1 MRRLFFSII
10 LVVIGSI
17 FVIGWGIDRYVAEK
31 APNAQNEQQIYHD
44 LIDGFV
50 DQLDKVDLSE
60 QHSFA
65 ETLSKQFKLGLV
77 VEETSSIALPSSLSP
92 QLNQQ
97 GGLLLASDEK
107 SYILRALPNNPNRLL
122 QLTLPIQPEDEHLN
136 IYMTLT
142 LYLGVCLILLLCLLP
157 LARRLYLL
165 TKAAEQMGTGNL
177 SVRVNSNPQSY
188 LYRLEA
194 AFNDMAIQLD
204 KLIADNKILARSLS
218 HDIRTPMSCLRFGIE
233 AAIDT
238 KDPEK
243 REKYLHRIDAE
254 LTRMEE
260 MTSAFL
266 DYASMERRGI
276 NLRSEWFTI
285 QALIDSVIEGNQQLA
300 EQYNIQLAA
309 ELPNQ
314 ELQVC
319 WDFHWC
325 YRALQNLIG
334 NAIRYA
340 SSEVVIKVTA
350 NKQCV
355 TINIEDDGQGIAEDK
370 LSTIFTPFVKLDE
383 NQGRESG
390 HFGLGLAITAKVVDW
405 HKGCITASNRSNGT
419 GASFTLRLP
428 TKIVST

>member
-1 MRRLFFSII
+1 LRRLFFSIV

-31 APNAQNEQQIYHD
+31 APDAHNEQQIYHD

-50 DQLDKVDLSE
+50 QEIEKIELTEQQSYAQQLSE
-60 QHSFA
+60 Q
-65 ETLSKQFKLGLV
+65 FKLPLL
-77 VEETSSIALPSSLSP
+77 VEETSSIALPSSLAP
-92 QLNQQ
+92 QLNQE

-107 SYILRALPNNPNRLL
+107 SYILRALPNQPNRLL
-122 QLTLPIQPEDEHLN
+122 QLTLPLKPEDEHLN

-142 LYLGVCLILLLCLLP
+142 LYIGVCLILLLCLLP

-177 SVRVNSNPQSY
+177 SVRVKSTPTSY
-188 LYRLEA
+188 LYRLES

-243 REKYLHRIDAE
+243 RETYLHRIDAE

-260 MTSAFL
+260 MTAAFL

-276 NLRSEWFTI
+276 NLRSEWFTTH
-285 QALIDSVIEGNQQLA
+285 ALIDSVIEGNQQLA
-300 EQYNIQLAA
+300 EQHNITLSAV
-309 ELPNQ
+309 LPDS
-314 ELQVC
+314 EVSVC

-325 YRALQNLIG
+325 YRALQNLVG

-340 SSEVVIKVTA
+340 QDKVTITVVA
-350 NKQCV
+350 GKQSV
-355 TINIEDDGQGIAEDK
+355 TIKIEDDGHGIAEDK

-383 NQGRESG
+383 DQRRESG

-405 HKGCITASNRSNGT
+405 HKGCISASNVKHHS
-419 GASFTLRLP
+419 GACFTLKLP
-428 TKIVST
+428 FKVSPA